1 MALTRIAVQSIYS
14 AIYSCSLDYF
24 NAKRTFDSDIIKENA
39 CQYLKVRH
47 HPDEFAK
54 IPIDSLVNKYYEIIY
69 GLDDKNITDHLHQT
83 IGKGQWKRERPV
95 SHEET
100 FRFIVNSVERET
112 QLLYKKPY
120 KL

>member
-24 NAKRTFDSDIIKENA
+24 NSNRTINSDIIKENA
-39 CQYLKVRH
+39 CDYLKVRH

-54 IPIDSLVNKYYEIIY
+54 IPIDSLVNKYYEVIF
-69 GLDDKNITDHLHQT
+69 GLNDKHINEHLHQT

-95 SHEET
+95 SHNET
-100 FRFIVNSVERET
+100 FSFIVDSVERET

>member
-1 MALTRIAVQSIYS
+1 MSLTRNIVHTIYS

-24 NAKRTFDSDIIKENA
+24 NDNRTIDSDKIKERA
-39 CQYLKVRH
+39 SEYLKSRH
-47 HPDEFAK
+47 HPDVFAQ
-54 IPIDSLVNKYYEIIY
+54 IPIDSLVNKYFEIIF
-69 GLDDKNITDHLHQT
+69 GLNDKHITDHLHQT

>member
-1 MALTRIAVQSIYS
+1 MSITRDTVHTIYS

-24 NAKRTFDSDIIKENA
+24 NDKRTFDSDKIKEN
-39 CQYLKVRH
+39 CCEYLKIRH
-47 HPDEFAK
+47 HPEEFK
-54 IPIDSLVNKYYEIIY
+54 GIPIDSLVNKYYEIIY

>member
-1 MALTRIAVQSIYS
+1 MSLTRSAVHTIYA

-24 NAKRTFDSDIIKENA
+24 NDKRTFDSDKIKEHA
-39 CQYLKVRH
+39 CDYLKSRH
-47 HPDEFAK
+47 HPDVFAK
-54 IPIDSLVNKYYEIIY
+54 IPIDSLVNKYYEIIF
-69 GLDDKNITDHLHQT
+69 GLNDKYITDHLHQT

-95 SHEET
+95 SHNET
-100 FRFIVNSVERET
+100 FIFITDSIERET